1 MKDRSANVQNGI
13 RGTENPLILLNKI
26 KKQQEAKLRKY
37 ARTKAGQNDAIHI
50 DEGVADLD
58 ESSNEEI
65 EEPQILDGGDEDLE
79 EESEVEAQAGANGS
93 ILQTESNP
101 MRARK
106 QKDPDEG
113 QVYMNANEI
122 HASLVQLFDKEK
134 DIMGVVYAGSKSA
147 DGAPSAD
154 IFFIQHLIVPP
165 NRYRKEAKTGGA
177 DEISEAADNTSYR
190 NVLGA
195 CDEIYQIRREI
206 NGHRDENMRRVRDF
220 SDLQNSWLKLQDS
233 VNSLIDKE
241 KNTTKGLAALRI
253 PQGIK
258 QKLEKKEGLFRMNM
272 MGKRVNFAAR
282 SVISPDPNIE
292 TNEIG
297 VPPVFAKKLTYPE
310 PVTAHS
316 FEELKQAV
324 INGPDKWPGA
334 AAVEYE
340 NGQVIN
346 LRHKNQEERTAIA
359 NLLMAPS
366 STSMT
371 GVRNKKVHRHLNNGD
386 VVIMNRQPTL
396 HKASMMVHRARV
408 LPGEKTI
415 RMHYANCNSYNADF
429 DGDEMNMHFPQ
440 NEVARA
446 EALMVADTDHQ
457 YISATAGQPLR
468 GLIQDHLSMGVWI
481 TNLDSFFTREEY
493 QELLYSGIR
502 PEHNHTD
509 SDRIKTLDPAF
520 IKPYPR
526 WTGKQII
533 STILLNIK
541 PHTHAAL
548 NLHSKSSVASK
559 AWGPD
564 SQEGDVVFKDG
575 ELCTGILDKKQIG
588 QSAGGF
594 VHAVY
599 EAYGHTIAG
608 RLLSILGRLLTKL
621 LSMRAFSCGVEDLI
635 LTDAGEQARR
645 EALKASKD
653 IGLEVAAKY
662 VSLQD
667 TKPKTTDKELLSRLE
682 AVFRDEGKQE
692 GLDRVTNA
700 QTGDLSSQVTK
711 ACLPNGLIKLF
722 PQNQMQSMTT
732 SGAKGSMVNANLI
745 SCNLGQQVL
754 EGRRVPIMISGKTLP
769 SFKPYEQDIRAGGYI
784 VDRFLTGVRPQE
796 YFFHTMAGREGL
808 IDTAV
813 KTSRSGYLQ
822 RCLIKGME
830 GLRAEYDTTVRDA
843 DGSIIQTIYG
853 EDGLDV
859 TKSSM
864 LTNFK
869 FVAQNFLSLFAS
881 LNVRDELDRT
891 SNAEAQEWNKTAIK
905 KVRKT
910 GNVAIMDPAISMF
923 PPASNAGSTSEK
935 YYLDSKEYMDTNP
948 DRLIKSKKQN
958 VFEGTPK
965 GIFENLLHINYLKAI
980 IAPGEAIGVVAAQ
993 SIGEP
998 STQMT
1003 LNTFHLAGHSA
1014 KNVTL
1019 GIPRLREILMT
1030 ASMSIKT
1037 PSMTMYPIP
1046 ELPKE
1051 QIDTFAKG
1059 ISRIS
1064 LAEIIDETNVEER
1077 LGSGIYSEARIYKI
1091 NLKFYPADEYLETY
1105 GVSKQDVVRTI
1116 ENKFLPLLQRRI
1128 REQLKKRKEEKSLKL
1143 ASKSDAR
1150 PEIGQSV
1157 ARVIDEPAHS
1167 SADHEGGDSDDENGG
1182 DDDATDAKNK
1192 TNRDEGVS
1200 YEDPDEEDE
1209 AILKDNEREE
1219 DAESDEDE
1227 GYGGSPH
1234 ESEDGD
1240 SDGERKRPNMK
1251 VSAKDRE
1258 SRIMNKIEDVTSFTF
1273 DDKTGSSCGVVFQYA
1288 ASTAKLLLL
1297 SLVNAAAH
1305 DALIQ
1310 SVTAIAS
1317 CTVMSETAKDPITKQ
1332 DVKIPV
1338 LSTDGANLLAMREY
1352 QVSHT
1357 LHSSPFRN

>member
-1 MKDRSANVQNGI
+1 MKDRSTNVQNGI
-13 RGTENPLILLNKI
+13 KGTENPLILLNKI
-26 KKQQEAKLRKY
+26 KKEQAAKLWKHAQ
-37 ARTKAGQNDAIHI
+37 ARAGQNGAIHI
-50 DEGVADLD
+50 DEGVADMD
-58 ESSNEEI
+58 DSSHEEF
-65 EEPQILDGGDEDLE
+65 EEPQILDGGEKDSE
-79 EESEVEAQAGANGS
+79 EESGEDIQTAGDGS
-93 ILQTESNP
+93 LIQTESNP

-106 QKDPDEG
+106 KQKDPEEG
-113 QVYMNANEI
+113 QVYVNANEI

-134 DIMGVVYAGSKSA
+134 EILSMVYSGSKTV

-154 IFFIQHLIVPP
+154 MFFIQHLIVPP
-165 NRYRKEAKTGGA
+165 NRYRKESKTGGA

-190 NVLGA
+190 NILSA
-195 CDEIYQIRREI
+195 CEEIYTIRREI
-206 NGHRDENMRRVRDF
+206 QGHRDESTRRIRDY
-220 SDLQNSWLKLQDS
+220 SDLQNSWLKLQDA

-310 PVTAHS
+310 PVTTHS

-366 STSMT
+366 STAMT

-440 NEVARA
+440 NEIARA
-446 EALMVADTDHQ
+446 EALMIADTDHQ

-468 GLIQDHLSMGVWI
+468 GLIQDHLTMGVWL
-481 TNLDSFFTREEY
+481 TCLDSFFTREEY
-493 QELLYSGIR
+493 QQLLYAGIR

-509 SDRIKTLDPAF
+509 SDRIKTMEPALM
-520 IKPYPR
+520 KPSPR
-526 WTGKQII
+526 WTGKQVI
-533 STILLNIK
+533 STVLLNIK
-541 PHTHAAL
+541 PHTHAHL
-548 NLHSKSSVASK
+548 NLHSKSQVTGK

-564 SQEGDVVFKDG
+564 SEEGSVVFKDG

-588 QSAGGF
+588 QSAGGL

-608 RLLSILGRLLTKL
+608 RLLSILGRLLTRL

-645 EALKASKD
+645 EALKPSKD

-667 TKPKTTDKELLSRLE
+667 SKPKSTDKELLNRLE

-692 GLDRVTNA
+692 GLDRVTNSRA
-700 QTGDLSSQVTK
+700 GELSTQVTR
-711 ACLPNGLIKLF
+711 ACLPEGLIKLF
-722 PQNQMQSMTT
+722 PQNQMQSMTS
-732 SGAKGSMVNANLI
+732 SGAKGSIVNANLI

-754 EGRRVPIMISGKTLP
+754 EGRRVPIMISGKSLP
-769 SFKPYEQDIRAGGYI
+769 SFKPFEQDIRAGGYI

-830 GLRAEYDTTVRDA
+830 GLRAEYDSTVRDA

-881 LNVRDELDRT
+881 LNVRDELDHT
-891 SNAEAQEWNKTAIK
+891 SNAEAQEWNKVAIK
-905 KVRKT
+905 KVRKS
-910 GNVAIMDPAISMF
+910 GDVAAMDPAISTF

-935 YYLDSKEYMDTNP
+935 YYLESKKYLDENP

-958 VFEGTPK
+958 VFDGTPK
-965 GIFENLLHINYLKAI
+965 GIFENLLHINYLKAV
-980 IAPGEAIGVVAAQ
+980 IAAGEAVGVVAAQ

-1030 ASMSIKT
+1030 ASMAIKT
-1037 PSMTMYPIP
+1037 PAMLMYPIP
-1046 ELPKE
+1046 ELPQE
-1051 QIDTFAKG
+1051 QVERFAKG

-1064 LAEIIDETNVEER
+1064 LAEVIDETDVEER
-1077 LGSGIYSEARIYKI
+1077 LGSGIYPEARIYKI
-1091 NLKFYPADEYLETY
+1091 HIKFYPADEYLETY
-1105 GVSKQDVVRTI
+1105 GVSKQDVVRTL
-1116 ENKFLPLLQRRI
+1116 ETKFLPLLQKRI
-1128 REQLKKRKEEKSLKL
+1128 REELKKRKEEKTLKL
-1143 ASKSDAR
+1143 AAKSDAR
-1150 PEIGQSV
+1150 PEIGESV
-1157 ARVIDEPAHS
+1157 ARVIDAPSHS
-1167 SADHEGGDSDDENGG
+1167 AADHEGGDSDDEDGG
-1182 DDDATDAKNK
+1182 DDDATDAKK
-1192 TNRDEGVS
+1192 RTNRDEGVS

-1209 AILKDNEREE
+1209 AVLKAAEREE
-1219 DAESDEDE
+1219 EAESDDEDE
-1227 GYGGSPH
+1227 GYGGSPR
-1234 ESEDGD
+1234 ESDESG
-1240 SDGERKRPNMK
+1240 SDNEGKANSK
-1251 VSAKDRE
+1251 KLSAKDRE
-1258 SRIMNKIEDVTSFTF
+1258 SRIMNKIQDVTSFSF
-1273 DDKTGSSCGVVFQYA
+1273 DDKTGSSCEVVFQYA

-1297 SLVNAAAH
+1297 SLVNAAAR

-1310 SVTAIAS
+1310 SVTAISS
-1317 CTVMSETAKDPITKQ
+1317 CSVSTEDATDPVTKEK
-1332 DVKIPV
+1332 VKVSV
-1338 LSTDGANLLAMREY
+1338 LNTDGANLLAMRDY
-1352 QVSHT
+1352 QVSSLRT
-1357 LHSSPFRN
+1357 FSLQ

>member
-13 RGTENPLILLNKI
+13 RSSENPLILLNKF
-26 KKQQEAKLRKY
+26 KREQERKLRKH
-37 ARTKAGQNDAIHI
+37 AQNQAAQNGALHV
-50 DEGVADLD
+50 DEGVADMD
-58 ESSNEEI
+58 DSMNEDVD
-65 EEPQILDGGDEDLE
+65 EPQILDGGEEVSE
-79 EESEVEAQAGANGS
+79 EESEEEAQAGAEGS
-93 ILQTESNP
+93 MFQTESNLT
-101 MRARK
+101 RAKRNMK
-106 QKDPDEG
+106 NPEEA
-113 QVYMNANEI
+113 QVYVNANEI
-122 HASLVQLFDKEK
+122 HASLVQLFEKEK
-134 DIMGVVYAGSKSA
+134 DIMSMVYSGSKTA
-147 DGAPSAD
+147 DGSPSAD
-154 IFFIQHLIVPP
+154 MFFIQHLVVPP
-165 NRYRKEAKTGGA
+165 NRFRKESKTGGA

-190 NVLGA
+190 NILSA
-195 CDEIYQIRREI
+195 CEEIFQIRRELH
-206 NGHRDENMRRVRDF
+206 GERDENIRRIRDF
-220 SDLQNSWLKLQDS
+220 SDLQNAWLKLQDS

-310 PVTAHS
+310 PVTTHN
-316 FEELKQAV
+316 FQELKVAV
-324 INGPDKWPGA
+324 INGSDKWPGA

-340 NGQVIN
+340 NGQIIN

-468 GLIQDHLSMGVWI
+468 GLIQDHLTMGVWL
-481 TNLDSFFTREEY
+481 TCLDSFFTREEY

-509 SDRIKTLDPAF
+509 SDRIKTMEPAL
-520 IKPYPR
+520 IKPVPR
-526 WTGKQII
+526 WTGKQVI

-541 PHTHAAL
+541 PHTHAHL
-548 NLHSKSSVASK
+548 NLHSKSQVPGT

-564 SQEGDVVFKDG
+564 SEEQKVVFKDG

-594 VHAVY
+594 IHAVY

-608 RLLSILGRLLTKL
+608 RVLSILGRLLTRL

-635 LTDAGEQARR
+635 LTDIGEQARQ
-645 EALKASKD
+645 EALLPAKD

-667 TKPKTTDKELLSRLE
+667 SKPRSTDKELLNRLE
-682 AVFRDEGKQE
+682 SVFRDEGKQE
-692 GLDRVTNA
+692 GLDRVTNSR
-700 QTGDLSSQVTK
+700 TGELSSLVTK
-711 ACLPNGLIKLF
+711 ACLPNNLIKLF
-722 PQNQMQSMTT
+722 PHNQMQTMTT
-732 SGAKGSMVNANLI
+732 SGAKGSIVNANLI

-754 EGRRVPIMISGKTLP
+754 EGRRVPIMISGKSLP
-769 SFKPYEQDIRAGGYI
+769 SFKPYEQHIRAGGYI

-830 GLRAEYDTTVRDA
+830 GLRAEYDSSVRDA

-891 SNAEAQEWNKTAIK
+891 SSAEAQEWNKTAIK
-905 KVRKT
+905 KVRKS
-910 GNVAIMDPAISMF
+910 GDIAIMDPALSMF
-923 PPASNAGSTSEK
+923 PPASNAGSTSEQ
-935 YYLDSKEYMDTNP
+935 YYMESKDYMDSNP
-948 DRLIKSKKQN
+948 DRLIKSKKQG
-958 VFEGTPK
+958 VLDGTPK

-980 IAPGEAIGVVAAQ
+980 VAPGEAIGVVAAQ

-1003 LNTFHLAGHSA
+1003 LNTFHLAGHSS

-1030 ASMSIKT
+1030 ASMTIKT
-1037 PSMTMYPIP
+1037 PSMLMYPIP
-1046 ELPKE
+1046 ELPKD
-1051 QIDTFAKG
+1051 QIEKFAKG

-1064 LAEIIDETNVEER
+1064 LAEAIDEIDVEER
-1077 LGSGIYSEARIYKI
+1077 LGSGIYQEARIYKVRM
-1091 NLKFYPADEYLETY
+1091 KFYPAEEYLETY

-1116 ENKFLPLLQRRI
+1116 ENKFLPRLQARI
-1128 REQLKKRKEEKSLKL
+1128 RTELKKRKEEKTLKL
-1143 ASKSDAR
+1143 AAKSDAR
-1150 PEIGQSV
+1150 PEIGESV
-1157 ARVIDEPAHS
+1157 GRVLDEQAHS
-1167 SADHEGGDSDDENGG
+1167 SADHEGGDSDVEDGG
-1182 DDDATDAKNK
+1182 DDDATNAKNK

-1209 AILKDNEREE
+1209 AVLRQAEKDEE
-1219 DAESDEDE
+1219 GGSDDEDE

-1234 ESEDGD
+1234 ESEESD
-1240 SDGERKRPNMK
+1240 SESGRKPANKK

-1258 SRIMNKIEDVTSFTF
+1258 SRIMNKFQDVTSFSF
-1273 DDKTGSSCGVVFQYA
+1273 DDKNGSSCEVIFQYA

-1297 SLVNAAAH
+1297 SLVNASAH

-1310 SVTAIAS
+1310 SVTSISS
-1317 CTVMSETAKDPITKQ
+1317 CSVGVEDVVDADTKKKVKVTV
-1332 DVKIPV
+1332 
-1338 LSTDGANLLAMREY
+1338 LNTDGANLLAMRDY
-1352 QVSHT
+1352 QVS
-1357 LHSSPFRN
+1357 P